1 MAIITRAKSTVYGL
15 VGDLAALQA
24 ADALEAT
31 TRANEIAAEAA
42 ARTTAVS
49 DEATARA
56 AAVTQE
62 VNDRVAAIIA
72 EASARATAVTN
83 EENAR
88 IAAVAAEEAARIAGD
103 TANSDALSAHVTG
116 AFKTAKDLLDL
127 VNSDATVVGSFR
139 KAIDDVIGGAPAAL
153 DTLKEIADY
162 ISVNPDATVAV
173 SITNHVDA
181 AVAGLK
187 GTVTNAMDTLG
198 EVEGAVNAEISA
210 RAAAVSAL
218 QAVLEAAIAAEEAA
232 RVTAVSNEEA
242 ARIAADA
249 AELAARTASEAA
261 LDSSLKAYADNAA
274 TQGGSLPKLESLLVS
289 NNKIVLSKAPKAGVN
304 GIMNFG
310 TVRYVDGNGIAY
322 DAPITQ
328 DGADM
333 SGKTFIIS
341 VDTNGQWDSF
351 SVSVQY
357 LYINA

>member
-49 DEATARA
+49 DEAAARA

-72 EASARATAVTN
+72 EASARATAITS

-232 RVTAVSNEEA
+232 R
-242 ARIAADA
+242 IAADA